1 MTEFLLS
8 LWLFIL
14 NRFLIYEHEN
24 SHFLLLS
31 ITILIISTCF
41 STYYLYLDSQLYLTS
56 FVDFCKRCR
65 AIKYQP
71 EYSMWL
77 KRSKAHYQKII
88 YNNLRTWKASFIS
101 FDYLSIE
108 NSSTRREQI
117 FSVFNPLE
125 INVFDQTL
133 TKPNFSDFVVQIIWW
148 ELKWY
153 MTDLNNVLYFAR
165 YSY

>member
-1 MTEFLLS
+1 MNVHSESVFNLRTRKLS
-8 LWLFIL
+8 
-14 NRFLIYEHEN
+14 
-24 SHFLLLS
+24 
-31 ITILIISTCF
+31 F
-41 STYYLYLDSQLYLTS
+41 SVFKHHNTYYFNVFFNILSEFGLSVIFDVVCGLLWKVS
-56 FVDFCKRCR
+56 
-65 AIKYQP
+65 IKYQP

-88 YNNLRTWKASFIS
+88 YNNLITWKASFIS